1 MQIFDAEMAGVYT
14 EILQG
19 PYSIFSLRNFIKRRA
34 AEAKKYPRCP
44 F

>member
-1 MQIFDAEMAGVYT
+1 MAGVYT

-19 PYSIFSLRNFIKRRA
+19 LHLIFSLRNFIQRRA
-34 AEAKKYPRCP
+34 AEAKKYPRCT